1 MAELTEY
8 CTLTDTGVEYE
19 AVCDL
24 AAGGEVE
31 QLKEYI
37 REACSSKGRQLG
49 PETFWHKGKASP
61 LVLTQPIPTT
71 STC

>member
-1 MAELTEY
+1 MGTTPITLEHKFIMAEY
-8 CTLTDTGVEYE
+8 CTLTGVEYQ

-37 REACSSKGRQLG
+37 REACSARDDS
-49 PETFWHKGKASP
+49 
-61 LVLTQPIPTT
+61 
-71 STC
+71 